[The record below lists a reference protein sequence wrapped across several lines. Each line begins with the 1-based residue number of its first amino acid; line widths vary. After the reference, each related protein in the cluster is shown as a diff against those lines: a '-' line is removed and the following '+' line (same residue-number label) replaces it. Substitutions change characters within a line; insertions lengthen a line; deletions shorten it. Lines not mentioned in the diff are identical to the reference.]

1 MQRSAIPLIFVIA
14 LVIFAGCT
22 QNQPAVPQVITT
34 QPTATSEVQA
44 TTGVT
49 AQTIATPAATVTV
62 IHYVETQKAWK
73 DSTHQ
78 FTFRAPESWAV
89 TTHQMTTPDD
99 SQGLLFQTDLVQGD
113 VFTIQTFPISRN
125 QDQAYRNAFRKWAP
139 APDETTVT
147 INTIV
152 FDRFESTRNGKTQV
166 GYVAR
171 KSSAN
176 DLGYSSV
183 IYFIAD
189 GSTPFEKDDFEE
201 VVQSFAYLSKKT
213 AITATGY
220 EIPRVR

>member
-34 QPTATSEVQA
+34 QPTATSEGQA
-44 TTGVT
+44 TTGVP

-125 QDQAYRNAFRKWAP
+125 QDL
-139 APDETTVT
+139 
-147 INTIV
+147 IV
-152 FDRFESTRNGKTQV
+152 
-166 GYVAR
+166 
-171 KSSAN
+171 
-176 DLGYSSV
+176 
-183 IYFIAD
+183 
-189 GSTPFEKDDFEE
+189 
-201 VVQSFAYLSKKT
+201 
-213 AITATGY
+213 
-220 EIPRVR
+220 